1 MKNIKA
7 VHMLDSSQ
15 KIIELL
21 NYSIQQF
28 LDLFNHVKDL
38 NGPALFKALE
48 DKVFQKLVSLYG
60 KNLAKNKLN
69 ELHALFTKLEKD
81 IFGEVIEIVRFISMH
96 ERPVKDFARQYET
109 MTSEQRLVYVTA
121 NKEII
126 DVIVQTESYIET
138 NAINLFNSKTKK
150 PMIDEIVELI
160 KKYYP
165 QLLSSN
171 FTIMKNMLAM
181 R

>member
-1 MKNIKA
+1 
-7 VHMLDSSQ
+7 
-15 KIIELL
+15 
-21 NYSIQQF
+21 
-28 LDLFNHVKDL
+28 
-38 NGPALFKALE
+38 
-48 DKVFQKLVSLYG
+48 
-60 KNLAKNKLN
+60 
-69 ELHALFTKLEKD
+69 
-81 IFGEVIEIVRFISMH
+81 
-96 ERPVKDFARQYET
+96 